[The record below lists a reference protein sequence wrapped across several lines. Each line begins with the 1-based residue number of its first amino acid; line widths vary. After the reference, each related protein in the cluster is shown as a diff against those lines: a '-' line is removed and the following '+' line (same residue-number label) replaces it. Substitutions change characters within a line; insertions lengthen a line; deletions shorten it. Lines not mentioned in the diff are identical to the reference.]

1 MLKNILIKTSERI
14 FYWFGFGLGMGT
26 AFKIYP
32 VNKKFY
38 KDASSGVRT
47 HEWFNTK
54 VLKTSPLDLS
64 GILAFMCRKQLHW
77 YYRKKVLVFLF
88 DQCILF
94 FLLYVS
100 FLKYFLR
107 LLLPHSRIELLT
119 SALPRFCVRMTILL
133 AFAYFTYKN
142 GALPTELM
150 GPYHLTIFVR
160 LLIFSSH

>member
-1 MLKNILIKTSERI
+1 MVNYYAGNNCIDTIARKSSSSFLTNV
-14 FYWFGFGLGMGT
+14 FY
-26 AFKIYP
+26 
-32 VNKKFY
+32 
-38 KDASSGVRT
+38 
-47 HEWFNTK
+47 
-54 VLKTSPLDLS
+54 
-64 GILAFMCRKQLHW
+64 
-77 YYRKKVLVFLF
+77 
-88 DQCILF
+88 F

-150 GPYHLTIFVR
+150 GLLVSYLLLPTLFTTIVF
-160 LLIFSSH
+160 LSDYL

>member
-14 FYWFGFGLGMGT
+14 FYGFGFGLGMGT

-64 GILAFMCRKQLHW
+64 GILAKREYFMVNYYAGNNCIDTIARKSSSFFLTN
-77 YYRKKVLVFLF
+77 VFLF
-88 DQCILF
+88 LLF
-94 FLLYVS
+94 VS
-100 FLKYFLR
+100 FFKIFSPPIYYCPIAGLNCWPPLYLDF
-107 LLLPHSRIELLT
+107 
-119 SALPRFCVRMTILL
+119 
-133 AFAYFTYKN
+133 AFAWRYYSPLHTLRIRT
-142 GALPTELM
+142 AL
-150 GPYHLTIFVR
+150 Y
-160 LLIFSSH
+160 LLS

>member
-14 FYWFGFGLGMGT
+14 FYGFGFGLGMGT

-64 GILAFMCRKQLHW
+64 GILAFVK
-77 YYRKKVLVFLF
+77 
-88 DQCILF
+88 
-94 FLLYVS
+94 
-100 FLKYFLR
+100 
-107 LLLPHSRIELLT
+107 E
-119 SALPRFCVRMTILL
+119 FCVQQGSNLRSLRYQNLSL
-133 AFAYFTYKN
+133 A
-142 GALPTELM
+142 P
-150 GPYHLTIFVR
+150 
-160 LLIFSSH
+160 